1 MLRTI
6 REKGLNG
13 RVDPR
18 LWSIGVGLVAATLAT
33 ALILI
38 GALALGWNSPR
49 PARLPDWEAP
59 HLPRRLEAA
68 SGGTAL
74 SLLNHPV
81 GDFTLEVIARPLAGP
96 DAGPDAGLYAYGL
109 TYRAQDATHYY
120 RFAVGAD
127 GYYAVVRVD
136 DEIVIP
142 LVTWQQFP
150 HVERGRRSNRL
161 LVTCSGPSCT
171 FRINDEY
178 AATVED
184 DRWLSGDVG
193 LWAQTSEDKAVLEF
207 RSTSVWLPDH

>member
-1 MLRTI
+1 LLAAI
-6 REKGLNG
+6 
-13 RVDPR
+13 
-18 LWSIGVGLVAATLAT
+18 VAL
-33 ALILI
+33 ALIA
-38 GALALGWNSPR
+38 ALALGWNNPR
-49 PARLPDWEAP
+49 PGRPPDWEAP
-59 HLPRRLEAA
+59 RLPRRLEAPP
-68 SGGTAL
+68 GGTAL
-74 SLLNHPV
+74 SLLSHPV
-81 GDFTLEVIARPLAGP
+81 DDFTLEVIARPL
-96 DAGPDAGLYAYGL
+96 AGPDAGLYAYGL

-136 DEIVIP
+136 GESVIP

-150 HVERGRRSNRL
+150 HVERGRRPNRL

-193 LWAQTSEDKAVLEF
+193 LWAQSSEEGAVLEF
-207 RSTSVWLPDH
+207 RSVRVWLSDD